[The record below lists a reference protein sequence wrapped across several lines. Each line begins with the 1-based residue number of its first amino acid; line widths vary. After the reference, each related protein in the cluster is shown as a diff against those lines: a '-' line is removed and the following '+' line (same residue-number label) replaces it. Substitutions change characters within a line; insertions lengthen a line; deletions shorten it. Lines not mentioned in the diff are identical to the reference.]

1 MVENT
6 VPTKSCL
13 TLINANIIPVARD
26 ARVLGETRICNPLKC
41 VARASVVFLPSS
53 PPMQQQ
59 QQQQKAAALVH
70 SAVRAARVVLYDR
83 HMTASVRYGAQTP
96 AEPARREAA
105 R

>member
-26 ARVLGETRICNPLKC
+26 ARVLGEKRICNPLKC

-53 PPMQQQ
+53 PPMQQ